1 MRKIKLQLQYRVP
14 SWNFCNHDSYTAA
27 PNFSKERCRF
37 CVSTKGGYHCLLTDE
52 DLTSDSSFINKT
64 ATCIHATAGFAV
76 SADEPNI
83 QVDPK
88 LIMRET
94 LITYNKALNDLLNR
108 GYPRQMAETIA
119 NKYVLGDK

>member
-14 SWNFCNHDSYTAA
+14 SWNFCNHDDYAAA
-27 PNFSKERCRF
+27 PNFSKKLCRF
-37 CVSTKGGYHCLLTDE
+37 CVSTKHGHRCLLTDE
-52 DLTSDSSFINKT
+52 ELTSDSHFVNKT
-64 ATCIHATAGFAV
+64 ATCVRATAGYAV
-76 SADEPNI
+76 SADESNI

-94 LITYNKALNDLLNR
+94 LQTYNKVLKGLLSQ
-108 GYPRQMAETIA
+108 GYPQQMAETIA

>member
-14 SWNFCNHDSYTAA
+14 SWNFCNHDSYATA

-64 ATCIHATAGFAV
+64 ATCIRATAGFAV
-76 SADEPNI
+76 SADEHNI

>member
-14 SWNFCNHDSYTAA
+14 SWNFCNHDSYAAA

-37 CVSTKGGYHCLLTDE
+37 CISTKGGYRCLLTDE

-64 ATCIHATAGFAV
+64 AICIRATAGFAV

-94 LITYNKALNDLLNR
+94 LIAYNKALNDLLNR